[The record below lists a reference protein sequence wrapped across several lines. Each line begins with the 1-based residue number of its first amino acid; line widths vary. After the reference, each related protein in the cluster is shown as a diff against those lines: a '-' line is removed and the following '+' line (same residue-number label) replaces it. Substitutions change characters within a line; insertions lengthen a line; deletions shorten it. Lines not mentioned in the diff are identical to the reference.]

1 MDHVYIHTE
10 WGMRDLTA
18 KMKTTILLDEN
29 YQVQAMGRSAM
40 ETLSLFLLLSYLYKY
55 RIQQSLKLAPLQ
67 VLKASQDEGQ
77 MAVV

>member
-1 MDHVYIHTE
+1 MYIHTE